1 MSEPFVLIVE
11 DEPALADIVRDY
23 VVQAGMRAE
32 ILTSGEGAVEAI
44 LQQRPDLVV
53 LDVMLP
59 GKDGMTIC
67 REVRACSDVPII
79 METARVE
86 EIDRLL
92 GLELGAD
99 DYICKPFNLREVVL
113 RLRAVLRRF
122 HATAT
127 SGDLL
132 PFELD
137 TDRLEVVHDGRKL
150 ALTPV
155 ETRLLAKLCERP
167 GKIYSRSQL
176 QDAAYD
182 DHRVVNDRTVD
193 SHVRNLRRKL
203 ESFGLDPIASVYGVG
218 FRLQL

>member
-1 MSEPFVLIVE
+1 MRSQVLVVE
-11 DEPALADIVRDY
+11 DEPRIATALRDY
-23 VVQAGMRAE
+23 
-32 ILTSGEGAVEAI
+32 LEASEFEVTV
-44 LQQRPDLVV
+44 LDRGDLVTDWLRLNHADAV
-53 LDVMLP
+53 LLDVMLP
-59 GKDGMTIC
+59 GIDGLTLC
-67 REVRACSDVPII
+67 REIRRDSEIPIL
-79 METARVE
+79 MLTARVE
-86 EIDRLL
+86 DVDRLL

>member
-1 MSEPFVLIVE
+1 MRSQVLVVE
-11 DEPALADIVRDY
+11 DEPRIATALRDY
-23 VVQAGMRAE
+23 
-32 ILTSGEGAVEAI
+32 LEASEFEVTV
-44 LQQRPDLVV
+44 LDRGDLVTDWLRLNHADAV
-53 LDVMLP
+53 LLDVMLP
-59 GKDGMTIC
+59 GIDGLTLC
-67 REVRACSDVPII
+67 REIRRASEIPIL
-79 METARVE
+79 MLTARVE
-86 EIDRLL
+86 DVDRLL

-127 SGDLL
+127 SGHLL

>member
-1 MSEPFVLIVE
+1 MRSQVLVVE
-11 DEPALADIVRDY
+11 DEPRIATALRDY
-23 VVQAGMRAE
+23 
-32 ILTSGEGAVEAI
+32 LEASEFEVTV
-44 LQQRPDLVV
+44 LDRGDLVTDWLRLNHADAV
-53 LDVMLP
+53 LLDVMLP
-59 GKDGMTIC
+59 GIDGLTLC
-67 REVRACSDVPII
+67 REIRRASEIPIL
-79 METARVE
+79 MLTARVE
-86 EIDRLL
+86 DVDRLL

>member
-1 MSEPFVLIVE
+1 MRSQVLVVE
-11 DEPALADIVRDY
+11 DEPRIATALRDY
-23 VVQAGMRAE
+23 
-32 ILTSGEGAVEAI
+32 LEASEFEVTV
-44 LQQRPDLVV
+44 LDRGDLVTDWLRLNHADAV
-53 LDVMLP
+53 LLDVMLP
-59 GKDGMTIC
+59 GIDGLTLC
-67 REVRACSDVPII
+67 REIRRDSEIPIL
-79 METARVE
+79 MLTARVE
-86 EIDRLL
+86 DVDRLL

-127 SGDLL
+127 SGHLL

>member
-1 MSEPFVLIVE
+1 MRSQVLVVE
-11 DEPALADIVRDY
+11 DEPRIATALRDY
-23 VVQAGMRAE
+23 
-32 ILTSGEGAVEAI
+32 LEASEFEVTV
-44 LQQRPDLVV
+44 LDRGDLVTDWLRLNHADAV
-53 LDVMLP
+53 LLDVMLP
-59 GKDGMTIC
+59 GIDGLTLC
-67 REVRACSDVPII
+67 REIRRASEIPIL
-79 METARVE
+79 MLTARVE
-86 EIDRLL
+86 DVDRLL

-99 DYICKPFNLREVVL
+99 DYICKPLNLREVVL

>member
-1 MSEPFVLIVE
+1 MRSQVLVVE
-11 DEPALADIVRDY
+11 DEPRIATALRDY
-23 VVQAGMRAE
+23 
-32 ILTSGEGAVEAI
+32 LEASEFEVTV
-44 LQQRPDLVV
+44 LDRGDLVTDWLRLTHADAV
-53 LDVMLP
+53 LLDVMLP
-59 GKDGMTIC
+59 GIDGLTLC
-67 REVRACSDVPII
+67 REIRRASEIPIL
-79 METARVE
+79 MLTARVE
-86 EIDRLL
+86 DVDRLL